1 MLELV
6 VRLVFSL
13 AVVVGMLLLLARFS
27 AKRFRGSAGSLV
39 RVVHRQPLSRTSAVA
54 VVTVGSRVLVLGTT
68 EQQVQLLTE
77 LDLEEIGEPADDA
90 GGPVGGVRAATRRLG
105 GDRAGAG
112 ARSSEGRPRRRAHRR
127 RPARDLRSPGRR
139 RRPGRFAAVHADLEA
154 GVRRRHREHAGRL
167 VTDLST
173 PAARRSRAG
182 ALLAALL
189 VALLGWLA
197 LGLALADHASATPV
211 PSPSP
216 SASASPAPS
225 PAPSAGPSGP
235 QGPSGPSDP
244 NTVTV
249 ELNGLTD
256 KPSTP
261 VVTILALTL
270 LSVAPAI
277 LLTTTSFTKVLVV
290 LGLTRNALGLQQI
303 PPNQVL
309 AGLALFLS
317 LFIMAPVLSQVNDDG
332 VQPYLNGDKNAG
344 AAYEA
349 GVQPL
354 KDFMLDNTDDGELQL
369 LTNVAHRELPKNPD
383 QVSLATLVP
392 AFILTELKQAF
403 IIGFVIFVPFL
414 VIDIVVS
421 GALMALGMM
430 MMPPVM
436 VSLPFKLLLFVM
448 VDGWALVI
456 KSLVSSYG

>member
-1 MLELV
+1 V
-6 VRLVFSL
+6 T
-13 AVVVGMLLLLARFS
+13 
-27 AKRFRGSAGSLV
+27 
-39 RVVHRQPLSRTSAVA
+39 QPL
-54 VVTVGSRVLVLGTT
+54 
-68 EQQVQLLTE
+68 
-77 LDLEEIGEPADDA
+77 P
-90 GGPVGGVRAATRRLG
+90 
-105 GDRAGAG
+105 
-112 ARSSEGRPRRRAHRR
+112 
-127 RPARDLRSPGRR
+127 
-139 RRPGRFAAVHADLEA
+139 
-154 GVRRRHREHAGRL
+154 
-167 VTDLST
+167 
-173 PAARRSRAG
+173 ARRSRVG
-182 ALLAALL
+182 LLLVTLL
-189 VALLGWLA
+189 VALLAWLA
-197 LGLALADHASATPV
+197 LGLALADGAGATPL
-211 PSPSP
+211 PEPT
-216 SASASPAPS
+216 PAPTS
-225 PAPSAGPSGP
+225 SAPGPVGP
-235 QGPSGPSDP
+235 EGPSDP
-244 NTVTV
+244 DTVTV

-317 LFIMAPVLSQVNDDG
+317 LFIMAPVLSQVNDTG
-332 VQPYLNGDKNAG
+332 IQPYLNGDKNAG
-344 AAYEA
+344 AAYES

-354 KDFMLDNTDDGELQL
+354 KDFMLDNTDDGELEL
-369 LTNVAHRELPKNPD
+369 LTNVADREMPDNPD
-383 QVSLATLVP
+383 QVSMATLVP

-403 IIGFVIFVPFL
+403 IIGFIIFVPFL

-456 KSLVSSYG
+456 KSLVASYG